1 MFPLNFTSAIIIVTS
16 KSASERWRLSAK
28 IGWNILLSRNYGK
41 VRQLLF
47 PLTKARFE
55 NWPQYS
61 ATDFNL
67 MSIFLRKSS
76 LGCVPII
83 GKNRPVALIIVHGRE
98 NHFQH
103 QVMMMLYNW
112 KNSANAP
119 YQCLLDNFQLKS
131 SMKDGFGMQ
140 IQLEHL
146 INKSSWRVHLSN

>member
-1 MFPLNFTSAIIIVTS
+1 M
-16 KSASERWRLSAK
+16 
-28 IGWNILLSRNYGK
+28 SRNYGK

-83 GKNRPVALIIVHGRE
+83 GKNRPVALIIVHRMG
-98 NHFQH
+98 
-103 QVMMMLYNW
+103 
-112 KNSANAP
+112 KP
-119 YQCLLDNFQLKS
+119 
-131 SMKDGFGMQ
+131 
-140 IQLEHL
+140 
-146 INKSSWRVHLSN
+146 LSTPSDDDAL